1 MEPHLDTRG
10 PAAHSD
16 RTGGR
21 APAVDEARAA
31 LASTGVYFMPPETVL
46 ASLGADGPHW
56 PDWAVFAAHWN
67 DLAEDPYAAQRG
79 TRRLR
84 RYGHFAWD
92 SATGGI
98 RMLPHEVFV
107 QPEHTNPLY
116 DTVDRHFEPLT
127 RACAD
132 DPVLRSLLGL
142 LGRIAGALDGAGE
155 WSVKVHPFR
164 VVATADGAGEP
175 TPEGRHRDGV
185 TLVSSLLVARNNV
198 SGGESTVFTPEGRQL
213 LSTTLR
219 DPGSLLLNDDRVTL
233 HGVSSVR
240 AVDPARPAHRDV
252 LVTTFTPV

>member
-10 PAAHSD
+10 PAVDTD
-16 RTGGR
+16 RTGGST
-21 APAVDEARAA
+21 PAVDDARAA
-31 LASTGVYFMPPETVL
+31 LASTGVCFMPPETVL
-46 ASLGADGPHW
+46 ASLGADGPRR
-56 PDWAVFAAHWN
+56 PEWAAFAAHWE

-92 SATGGI
+92 SATGCV

-107 QPEHTNPLY
+107 QPDHTNPLY
-116 DTVDRHFEPLT
+116 DAVDRHFEPLT
-127 RACAD
+127 RAFAD

-142 LGRIAGALDGAGE
+142 LGRMARALDGAGE

-219 DPGSLLLNDDRVTL
+219 DPGSLLLNDDRATL
-233 HGVSSVR
+233 HGVSAVR
-240 AVDPARPAHRDV
+240 PVDPARPAHRDV
-252 LVTTFTPV
+252 LVTTFTAA